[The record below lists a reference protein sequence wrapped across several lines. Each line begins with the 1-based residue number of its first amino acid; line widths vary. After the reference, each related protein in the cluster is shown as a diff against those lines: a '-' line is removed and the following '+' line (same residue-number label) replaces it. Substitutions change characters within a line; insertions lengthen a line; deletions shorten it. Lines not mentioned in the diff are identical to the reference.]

1 MPHARLADSS
11 FWFLLYRP
19 LFLTQP
25 AGGGSSL
32 AGAGVL
38 GIGADVL
45 YDVLLPAL
53 NSRPFASNGAVQ
65 GARLRWQPPPIG
77 GDISCGWCV
86 PRHISGRARGGYAR
100 EGFRPASLCVAH
112 PLLGG
117 PTRGG
122 SGGGGGSGACRALL
136 RRTRYRGLSKPTS
149 SLLTPQVPRRCALE
163 ALAAALQASGLSG
176 AQLGYVRVLWRWTVL
191 QWALAVRP
199 AAARSAGGGDGA
211 RAAAA
216 VLSKARLGL
225 LHSHRHTMSHF
236 IANFLRFLVHA
247 CESRMILDMYPSVLG
262 YTLLYDRYECRS
274 VGSCEL
280 SKAWLNPLHSLRH
293 ATS

>member
-1 MPHARLADSS
+1 MSLGVR
-11 FWFLLYRP
+11 
-19 LFLTQP
+19 
-25 AGGGSSL
+25 AGDMRERGFAQRASAL
-32 AGAGVL
+32 HILCWGA
-38 GIGADVL
+38 
-45 YDVLLPAL
+45 
-53 NSRPFASNGAVQ
+53 
-65 GARLRWQPPPIG
+65 
-77 GDISCGWCV
+77 
-86 PRHISGRARGGYAR
+86 
-100 EGFRPASLCVAH
+100 
-112 PLLGG
+112 
-117 PTRGG
+117 TRSDGG

-149 SLLTPQVPRRCALE
+149 SLLTPQVPCRCALE
-163 ALAAALQASGLSG
+163 VLAAALQASGLSG

-280 SKAWLNPLHSLRH
+280 SKAWLSPLHSLRH
-293 ATS
+293 ATSYVWLRSGSGATGGGAI